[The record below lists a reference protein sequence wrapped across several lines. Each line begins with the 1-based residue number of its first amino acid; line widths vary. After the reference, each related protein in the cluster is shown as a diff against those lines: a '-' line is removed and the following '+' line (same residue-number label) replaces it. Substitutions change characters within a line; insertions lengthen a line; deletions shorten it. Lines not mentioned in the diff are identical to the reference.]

1 LLTPDLTPQFIEKSL
16 VLAIHNRQIEKF
28 GGRHG
33 LRDEGLL
40 DSALAQP
47 KASFYGKLLHP
58 TISEQAAAYLFHLIM
73 NHPFV
78 DGNKRT
84 SLAVMDTFLRLNQ
97 YTLELTNEQSYEL
110 VMLIAEG
117 KLSKSGVVERLN
129 PPIIVHRDRGDR

>member
-1 LLTPDLTPQFIEKSL
+1 MPTPDVSPQFIEKPV
-16 VLAIHNRQIEKF
+16 VLAIHHRQIEKF

-47 KASFYGKLLHP
+47 KASFSGNLLHP
-58 TISEQAAAYLFHLIM
+58 TIAAQAAAYLFHIIM

-84 SLAVMDTFLRLNQ
+84 SFAVMDTFIQLNGHA
-97 YTLELTNEQSYEL
+97 LELTNEQSYKL

-117 KLSKSGVVERLN
+117 KFSKARVITQLENS
-129 PPIIVHRDRGDR
+129 IIVHRDQGVG

>member
-1 LLTPDLTPQFIEKSL
+1 MLTPDLTPQFIEKPL
-16 VLAIHNRQIEKF
+16 VLAIHDRQIEKF

-47 KASFYGKLLHP
+47 KASFSEKLLHP

-84 SLAVMDTFLRLNQ
+84 SFAVMDTFLRLNQ
-97 YTLELTNEQSYEL
+97 YALELTNEQSYEL

-117 KLSKSGVVERLN
+117 NLGKSGVVERLKSS
-129 PPIIVHRDRGDR
+129 IIVHRHRGDR

>member
-1 LLTPDLTPQFIEKSL
+1 MLTPDLTPQFIEKTL

-117 KLSKSGVVERLN
+117 KLSKSGVVEQLK